1 MPLLE
6 KMKRGW
12 RQLFAKLTTGQR
24 DHLVEIL
31 MEQAK
36 EEAMEAERLRRDA
49 NQLLR
54 FPEKHQK
61 LLAIAERE
69 AEHVRLLREQIK
81 VLGLTPPEPPP
92 PSLPEGR
99 TLWERLVGDL
109 EAEKEDLEKFLHAA
123 YAVDDHYPEVAALF
137 LRIREEEEANCHELL
152 DLLAKTDP
160 YAIG

>member
-6 KMKRGW
+6 KMKQGW
-12 RQLFAKLTTGQR
+12 RQLFARLTTDQR
-24 DHLVEIL
+24 DYLVKIL
-31 MEQAK
+31 KEQVQ
-36 EEAMEAERLRRDA
+36 EEAMEAERLRQDA

-54 FPEKHQK
+54 FPEKRRR

-69 AEHVRLLREQIK
+69 AEHVRLLQEQIRA
-81 VLGLTPPEPPP
+81 LGLTPPEPPP
-92 PSLPEGR
+92 PSPPEGR

-123 YAVDDHYPEVAALF
+123 YAVDDDYPEVAALL
-137 LRIREEEEANCHELL
+137 LRIREEEETNRQELL
-152 DLLAKTDP
+152 DLLTKTDP

>member
-6 KMKRGW
+6 KMKQGW
-12 RQLFAKLTTGQR
+12 RQLFARLTTDQR
-24 DHLVEIL
+24 DYLVEIL
-31 MEQAK
+31 TEQAR
-36 EEAMEAERLRRDA
+36 EEAMEAERLRQDA

-54 FPEKHQK
+54 FPEKRQR

-69 AEHVRLLREQIK
+69 AEHVRLLREQIRA
-81 VLGLTPPEPPP
+81 LGLTPPEPPP
-92 PSLPEGR
+92 PSPPEGR

-123 YAVDDHYPEVAALF
+123 YAVDDDYPEVAALL
-137 LRIREEEEANCHELL
+137 LRIREEEEANRQELL